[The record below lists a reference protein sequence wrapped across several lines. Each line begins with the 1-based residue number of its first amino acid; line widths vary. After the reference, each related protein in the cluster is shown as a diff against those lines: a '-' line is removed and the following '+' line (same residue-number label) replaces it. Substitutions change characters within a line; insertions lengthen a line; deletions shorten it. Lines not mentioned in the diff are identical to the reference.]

1 MRPETRL
8 QREMR
13 KYLALKGYRT
23 VAVPNGATLRGDA
36 KDRAI
41 QMANLKRDGLT
52 PGFPD
57 LIVFGKG
64 GRVGFI
70 EIKCEGNYQT
80 ASQKECERW
89 LTEFG
94 QPVAVCRSLADID
107 ETINRWGWG
116 QNGDKFISQ
125 ESADS
130 ATKTNEPGGALTPP
144 ARDPNALQERIG

>member
-8 QREMR
+8 QRDMR
-13 KYLALKGYRT
+13 HYLALKGLRS

-64 GRVGFI
+64 GKIGFI
-70 EIKCEGNYQT
+70 EVKVEGGRQS
-80 ASQKECERW
+80 ASQVECERW
-89 LTEFG
+89 LNEFG
-94 QPVAVCRSLADID
+94 QPVAVCRSTLDID
-107 ETINRWGWG
+107 ETLTSWGW
-116 QNGDKFISQ
+116 
-125 ESADS
+125 
-130 ATKTNEPGGALTPP
+130 L
-144 ARDPNALQERIG
+144 